1 MTGMASFLSGCQYL
15 RDRSSYRLAE
25 GAKWLTFVIAVVKE
39 FQRKQLLERI
49 ERDGATIGARIP
61 ERITV
66 QGKPVELQEFVFEI
80 RRRETVPP
88 GEKDRVERA
97 KRNLRRERI
106 ERKEQIES
114 GEITFEEG
122 EEIARS
128 IIGIDRALTEL
139 ENLGPVDLE
148 AEQRAQEAADRKRW
162 MSFLKQA
169 LGNDGADGGKV
180 NSRGGRR

>member
-1 MTGMASFLSGCQYL
+1 MTNLSVC
-15 RDRSSYRLAE
+15 
-25 GAKWLTFVIAVVKE
+25 VKE

-49 ERDGATIGARIP
+49 EREGATIGARIP
-61 ERITV
+61 EQITV
-66 QGKPVELQEFVFEI
+66 QGEPVELQQFVFEI
-80 RRRETVPP
+80 RRRETVPS

-114 GEITFEEG
+114 GEISFEKG
-122 EEIARS
+122 EELARS

-139 ENLGPVDLE
+139 ENLGRVDLE

-169 LGNDGADGGKV
+169 LGDDNADGGKV
-180 NSRGGRR
+180 NSRGGPR